1 MTNKMIDSKDFNKI
15 YRKIEMSDQKRN
27 ALITESRDIVRE
39 SKRAIYSIH
48 RDDLKSAE
56 KHISNLENKL
66 KTFKS
71 KLIKE
76 PRLYYS
82 GFSKIAEQEYVE
94 AVSFYV
100 FVCENRLVTHTELD
114 IDEEHYLLGIIDL
127 TGELVRKAVNSA
139 ISKDIKMVYSIK
151 NFMNDL
157 YGELLKFNFSN
168 GELRK
173 KYDSI
178 KYAVNK
184 LEDLVFQISAR

>member
-1 MTNKMIDSKDFNKI
+1 MINSKDFHKI
-15 YRKIEMSDQKRN
+15 HQKIEKSDQKRN
-27 ALITESRDIVRE
+27 ALIIESRDIVRE

-48 RDDLKSAE
+48 RDDLKTAK
-56 KHISNLENKL
+56 KHITELNKKL
-66 KTFKS
+66 STFQS
-71 KLIKE
+71 KLVKN

-94 AVSFYV
+94 AVAFYI
-100 FVCENRLVTHTELD
+100 FVCENRLVTYTELN
-114 IDEEHYLLGIIDL
+114 IDEEYYLLGVIDL

-139 ISKDIKMVYSIK
+139 IANDIKMVYRIK
-151 NFMNDL
+151 DFLNDL

-178 KYAVNK
+178 KYSVNK
-184 LEDLVFQISAR
+184 LEDLVFQIKARN